1 MDVFGWLSL
10 RLQSPLCLLK
20 NVWLFPYKITMLFS
34 FFFFCFGGT
43 GWNVGTGKDPRQ
55 GWNLHHLQWNCG
67 VLSAGL
73 SGKSLQH
80 IFLVV
85 FVQSLRCVPTLWDPM
100 DCSKPGFPVL
110 HYLPKFAQT
119 HVQLVNDA
127 IQPSHSLSSPSPPT
141 FNLSQHQG
149 LFQWVRSSHQVV
161 KVLELQLQSFQWIF
175 RTDLL

>member
-1 MDVFGWLSL
+1 MAVTAPAKLIMPFKKCLIVSL
-10 RLQSPLCLLK
+10 QDY
-20 NVWLFPYKITMLFS
+20 NA
-34 FFFFCFGGT
+34 FFFLLLFWRHRVKCGDWKRPQTGVEPAPSAVELWSPKCWTLREVPTAHFPCCFC
-43 GWNVGTGKDPRQ
+43 
-55 GWNLHHLQWNCG
+55 
-67 VLSAGL
+67 
-73 SGKSLQH
+73 
-80 IFLVV
+80 
-85 FVQSLRCVPTLWDPM
+85 QSLRCVPTLWDPM

-175 RTDLL
+175 RTDFL